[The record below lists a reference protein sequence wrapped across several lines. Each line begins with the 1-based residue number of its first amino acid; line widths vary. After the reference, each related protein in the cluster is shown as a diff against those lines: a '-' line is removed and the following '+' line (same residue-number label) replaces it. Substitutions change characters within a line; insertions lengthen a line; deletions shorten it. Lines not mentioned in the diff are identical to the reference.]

1 MGCRVHVV
9 NKHAEYAGWE
19 AFNWNAPEFKSLLD
33 TLGCCTTGEDY
44 DDDFECDTDKYKK
57 AIYLL
62 ALYRKYGKCEK
73 VDKALDEV
81 GTTTDDLDVDIE
93 ALEESIDD
101 ILEDMVAFLVR
112 RDKSP
117 DWTYI
122 ISFSAF

>member
-9 NKHAEYAGWE
+9 KRHAEYASWE
-19 AFNWNAPEFKSLLD
+19 AFNWNANSFKNLLD
-33 TLGCCTTGEDY
+33 SLGCSTTGEEFDN
-44 DDDFECDTDKYKK
+44 DFECDTDKYKK

-73 VDKALDEV
+73 VDKTLAEV
-81 GTTTDDLDVDIE
+81 QTTTDDLDMYIE
-93 ALEESIDD
+93 ALEEGIDS

-112 RDKSP
+112 RDKRP
-117 DWTYI
+117 DWDSV